1 MKNLDDSQVTYS
13 CFVWHYF
20 QLTECLCKLF
30 LLAAYLA
37 VILLTSKRKGL
48 ASYSEL
54 LRLLCSSL
62 FMKSSLLSYGRS
74 CICLC
79 NFNILLF
86 YCSQIG
92 KKCRSNSR
100 HGHISQMYLK
110 FKISGQS
117 VATSTQIQKKLS
129 LRFG

>member
-20 QLTECLCKLF
+20 QLMECLCKLF
-30 LLAAYLA
+30 LLA
-37 VILLTSKRKGL
+37 VILLTPKRKGL

-54 LRLLCSSL
+54 LRLLCSIL

-86 YCSQIG
+86 YGSQIG
-92 KKCRSNSR
+92 KKKCRSNSR